1 MEFETLLAVY
11 LTAIILYI
19 LLQFVTLCR
28 IISKVYGQVW
38 REQTSR

>member
-28 IISKVYGQVW
+28 IISKV
-38 REQTSR
+38 